1 MRFGFLLAHDETQQ
15 MQDRSSSKLKVFLGL
30 MYTTESTWDGAKD
43 RHGAVQEVK
52 HMTNTPSLADKQ
64 ASLTDLG
71 QLLGLDVKD
80 FCRQELAFKLNVSRV
95 SLRIVKCQ

>member
-71 QLLGLDVKD
+71 LDVKD